1 MPNCIRKPGEPNLET
16 RVSCDPTFLSENQFK
31 VAWDIN
37 NTVGWN
43 YELSG
48 ATEQLVDQAGYV
60 SSIAGGYLASSHY
73 ARIRRRM
80 PETDGF
86 ATTGAFC
93 AYAEFILPS
102 DFYTRQESYLRI
114 ITLSNF
120 AGPLGGANDV
130 DEWRVG
136 FTIYG
141 SDQLFRLTSDHQNN
155 SDLVLWTNDQ
165 QLSTDVLHKVELCMD
180 PSQTD
185 GAWMLCIDGTIVGS
199 ASGVPTAPPSLDPS
213 EIIIT
218 RAIVGIDGA
227 ADQTSTDVQVDLY
240 AFEFIAEI

>member
-1 MPNCIRKPGEPNLET
+1 MPNCIRKSGQEPTNT
-16 RVSCDPTFLSENQFK
+16 RVSCDPSFLSGDVFSR
-31 VAWDIN
+31 AWDIN
-37 NTVGWN
+37 NTAGWN

-48 ATEQLVDQAGYV
+48 ATEQLVNQSGYV
-60 SSIAGGYLASSHY
+60 SSIAGGYAATSHY

-86 ATTGAFC
+86 VATKKVC
-93 AYAEFILPS
+93 AYAEFMLPN
-102 DFYTRQESYLRI
+102 DFYTRQESYMRI

-120 AGPLGGANDV
+120 ATALGGANDV

-155 SDLVLWTNDQ
+155 SDLVLWTNNQ
-165 QLSTDVLHKVELCMD
+165 QLSTGVIHKVELCID
-180 PSQTD
+180 PSQTN

-199 ASGVPTAPPSLDPS
+199 GTNTPTVPPTLDPD
-213 EIIIT
+213 EIVIT

-227 ADQTSTDVQVDLY
+227 ANQTSTDVQVDVY
-240 AFEFIAEI
+240 SFEFIAEI